1 METNRER
8 EIRLPEY
15 VNKQRQK
22 LPGNIDEE
30 DLYKLSKE
38 SGFSI
43 DDIRDANEESE
54 DFWK

>member
-8 EIRLPEY
+8 EIRLHEY